1 MSDFTDIIFIF
12 NYYDGHKMIS
22 QVPIAEFKKYNFGYD
37 MRGGENADR
46 NYGAQILYKS
56 ETSVQATGRIKI
68 FKIIL
73 KK

>member
-1 MSDFTDIIFIF
+1 MDNYTDIIFVF
-12 NYYDGHKMIS
+12 
-22 QVPIAEFKKYNFGYD
+22 KYNGGVKMTQQMPVSQFKLYSFGYD

-56 ETSVQATGRIKI
+56 NSSVQATGRITI
-68 FKIIL
+68 FKVIL